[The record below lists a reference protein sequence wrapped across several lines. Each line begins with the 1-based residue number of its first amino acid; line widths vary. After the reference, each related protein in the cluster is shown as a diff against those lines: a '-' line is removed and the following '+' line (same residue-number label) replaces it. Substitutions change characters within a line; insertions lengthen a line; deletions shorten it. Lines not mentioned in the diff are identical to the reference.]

1 MVAASPSDISARDVA
16 SPMALVRR
24 LVLATLGVGSLLT
37 YLLLAV
43 IGYRV
48 AVLLWDARPPP
59 ATAAVAILAT
69 ALVVGLLSYYTGT
82 TQLKRSLD
90 ATALPRSY
98 APGVYR
104 RLDWLTDRMHA
115 GDPALLVAKMP
126 VPNAFA
132 VGGPSPAIV
141 VDRRLFVLLSPDE
154 MEALLAHELAHF
166 ERRDALIQTMA
177 YSLTQS
183 LVSLVGI
190 AVFPIV
196 VLTGGF
202 ARAFALLRGDPE
214 SWSRSWLARTQQ
226 SALGLIALVGFAVTL
241 LVLSYSR
248 RREWAADDRAASV
261 TGNPLALARAL
272 GKIEQAATP
281 EMGQLTPLYV
291 HGDDEGQL
299 SRWLSTHPPIEDRIE
314 RLRRRA

>member
-1 MVAASPSDISARDVA
+1 MR
-16 SPMALVRR
+16 LGRR

-43 IGYRV
+43 VGYRV
-48 AVLLWDARPPP
+48 LLLLWDARPEP
-59 ATAAVAILAT
+59 ATAAIAVLGA

-90 ATALPRSY
+90 AVVLPRSY

-104 RLDWLTDRMHA
+104 RLEWLTDRMRA
-115 GDPALLVAKMP
+115 GEPDLLVARLP

-132 VGGPSPAIV
+132 VGGPNAAIV
-141 VDRRLFVLLSPDE
+141 VDRRLFVLLSSDE
-154 MEALLAHELAHF
+154 MAALLAHELAHF
-166 ERRDALIQTMA
+166 ERRDALVQTLA

-183 LVSLVGI
+183 LVGLVGI
-190 AVFPIV
+190 ALFPVV

-202 ARAFALLRGDPE
+202 ARALALIRGDPA
-214 SWSRSWLARTQQ
+214 SWSRSWLARTQR
-226 SALGLIALVGFAVTL
+226 SALAVIALFGVAVTL

-272 GKIEQAATP
+272 RKIERASTP
-281 EMGQLTPLYV
+281 KLGPLTPLYV
-291 HGDDEGQL
+291 HGDDEGAL
-299 SRWLSTHPPIEDRIE
+299 SRLLSTHPPIEDRIE
-314 RLRRRA
+314 RLRQRAEGTLPRQ